1 MDSPVPDNTIA
12 DLDTRLLSGFIYE
25 LNIARRHVTS
35 YPSNHPVIGTAVE
48 KVLQLLTAL
57 LSRRNEFT
65 LGIAK
70 NALLVGETFLDRNN
84 PVYGDL
90 ASLLFSHGIA
100 AITFHKKLV
109 PKELLAFYGLIILKR
124 EQIDEAGGL
133 TKALAEREIT
143 GIQVQ
148 TIDYRSFQTTEE
160 ELLDGTQQT
169 IALQHSSFLWENF
182 VRSLMAGS
190 LDQEGQLVDLDPAV
204 LAELLNRRK
213 DQGQVPRSESDLRSY
228 ATTITHFI
236 QQLEKERRSGTRQEL
251 IRRLADFI
259 SHLSPELRNQF
270 LSSVFSSLSDSPGL
284 AETVLSSIPEDAVM
298 SALEELNARQ
308 ESLPQMMMG
317 IIGRLSG
324 NLTEKAALI
333 APGMEAG
340 TENLVEDRI
349 RTIFT
354 EDKLDKFLPE
364 NYQKQLQSIV
374 AQGMDAVAAD
384 QSEIEELKQSLSSH
398 IIEERISSII
408 LDILLASPADC
419 DLEVMERNLV
429 DLCTYF
435 LGLGDFTALANIYS
449 RMLQQASVSQDHLQQ
464 EILGV
469 FAKKEFVEEVLNGL
483 RFWGKAKYPEIGS
496 LIDMVG
502 EPFVEPLLERLAEE
516 QSMSL
521 RRYYMERLQEIGVA
535 AKDAALERLRD
546 NRWYF
551 IRNLILLLRNLG
563 DPEVVAPLRRLTGHP
578 HLKVRQEAIRA
589 LLHFR
594 DAEADRLLMRALAST
609 DQETLLNAVRLAE
622 GSSHPD
628 IQKKLV
634 EILRHGGFSGN
645 ECELKSA
652 AIHSLGM
659 IGNPATLPE
668 LERLLSSRSLFRSG
682 QLSRLKE
689 EAVQSLKFYPKTEVI
704 ALLKT
709 LARSGQSE
717 VRRRAEEIYRL
728 LQGGDN
734 AS

>member
-1 MDSPVPDNTIA
+1 MEAPVPDNTIA
-12 DLDTRLLSGFIYE
+12 DLDTRLLSNFIYE

-35 YPSNHPVIGTAVE
+35 YPSNHPIIGTAVE

-57 LSRRNEFT
+57 LSNRNTFT

-70 NALLVGETFLDRNN
+70 NALLVGETFLDRSN
-84 PVYGDL
+84 PVYCDL
-90 ASLLFSHGIA
+90 ANLLFGHGIA
-100 AITFHKKLV
+100 AVTFHKQLT

-124 EQIDEAGGL
+124 EQVEEEGGL
-133 TKALAEREIT
+133 TEALARREIT

-148 TIDYRSFQTTEE
+148 TIDYRAFQTTEE
-160 ELLDGTQQT
+160 ELLDGTRQP
-169 IALQHSSFLWENF
+169 IAQEQPSFLWENF
-182 VRSLMAGS
+182 ARGLMAGS
-190 LDQEGQLVDLDPAV
+190 LGQEGQLVDIDPAV
-204 LAELLNRRK
+204 LAELLNRGHE
-213 DQGQVPRSESDLRSY
+213 QGQGAKTGRDFQDY
-228 ATTITHFI
+228 ADTITRFI
-236 QQLEKERRSGTRQEL
+236 QQLEKERRSGTRQEM
-251 IRRLADFI
+251 IRRLATFI
-259 SHLSPELRNQF
+259 SRLSPELRSQF
-270 LSSVFSSLSDSPGL
+270 INSVFSSLANSPGL
-284 AETVLSSIPEDAVM
+284 AESVLSRIPEEAVI
-298 SALEELNARQ
+298 SALEELNSRQ
-308 ESLPQMMMG
+308 ESLPQMMLG

-324 NLTEKAALI
+324 NLAEKVALMPPET
-333 APGMEAG
+333 ATDAG
-340 TENLVEDRI
+340 DSVEERL
-349 RTIFT
+349 RTIFK
-354 EDKLDKFLPE
+354 EDSLDKFLPE
-364 NYQKQLQSIV
+364 NYQQQLQSIV
-374 AQGMDAVAAD
+374 AQGMVVTAAD
-384 QSEIEELKQSLSSH
+384 QSEIEELKQTLSSH

-408 LDILLASPADC
+408 LDILHASPADC
-419 DLEVMERNLV
+419 DLVVMERNLV
-429 DLCTYF
+429 DLCAYF
-435 LGLGDFTALANIYS
+435 LGLGDFTALVNIYS
-449 RMLQQASVSQDHLQQ
+449 RMLQQASASQDHLQQ

-483 RFWGKAKYPEIGS
+483 RFWGKTKYFEIGS

-521 RRYYMERLQEIGVA
+521 RRYYMERLQTIGVA
-535 AKDAALERLRD
+535 AKNAALERLRD

-551 IRNLILLLRNLG
+551 TRNLILLLRNLE
-563 DPEVVAPLRRLTGHP
+563 DPGVVAPLRRLTGHP
-578 HLKVRQEAIRA
+578 HPKVRQEAIRA

-634 EILRHGGFSGN
+634 EILKHGGFSGN

-652 AIHSLGM
+652 AIHSLGI

-689 EAVQSLKFYPKTEVI
+689 EAVQSLKFYPKTEVV

-709 LARSGQSE
+709 LAKSGQSE
-717 VRRRAEEIYRL
+717 VRRHAEEIYRL